1 MHNGNSFRLLI
12 AARFPVMCWWVYVLD
27 ATHKF
32 PLIFADTIPRRCAHP
47 ATLLLLLDFL
57 LGSNWLKLPVGYSAG
72 LSPLCQLSR
81 LTEILV
87 SSTMYKISIST
98 LYDGICSSHICTL
111 CSTGLVCLD
120 STNAKLSNTYDSL
133 FVVVVL
139 VQCRTCLYYSS
150 LKIYVVK

>member
-1 MHNGNSFRLLI
+1 MLFMHNGNSFI

-27 ATHKF
+27 AAHKF
-32 PLIFADTIPRRCAHP
+32 PLIFADPLPRRCAHP

-87 SSTMYKISIST
+87 SSTMYKIT
-98 LYDGICSSHICTL
+98 LHDGICSFH
-111 CSTGLVCLD
+111 
-120 STNAKLSNTYDSL
+120 NY
-133 FVVVVL
+133 
-139 VQCRTCLYYSS
+139 LY
-150 LKIYVVK
+150 IV

>member
-1 MHNGNSFRLLI
+1 MYLMLNTQSLSFSRTLYLV
-12 AARFPVMCWWVYVLD
+12 AVR
-27 ATHKF
+27 TH
-32 PLIFADTIPRRCAHP
+32 T
-47 ATLLLLLDFL
+47 TLLLLLDFL

-87 SSTMYKISIST
+87 SSTMYKIT
-98 LYDGICSSHICTL
+98 LHDHICSFHICTL
-111 CSTGLVCLD
+111 CSTGLVCLE

-139 VQCRTCLYYSS
+139 VQCKACLYYSS
-150 LKIYVVK
+150 LKIFVIK